1 MKCKKVVHIITRFIL
16 GGADE
21 NTLITCNIQAE
32 NGLEVF
38 LFVGKEHSQL
48 MLDKL
53 SNKVK
58 LIVVNEM
65 VRDISPLEDTKAFI
79 RLCRL
84 IREIQPDIV
93 HTHESKAGI
102 LGRLTAPLV
111 SSKVR
116 FIHGVH
122 IIPFMNT
129 DSKLRYFLYLYLEKL
144 AALFTDAFISVSPAL
159 ERIINDAK
167 LTKHK
172 KSYVIYSGMDI
183 DEFKNAQPINS
194 EQAAKQLGLK
204 YDVYKNAFKLVMSGT
219 LESRKRVDLGIEA
232 VKKLKDCGINVF
244 LTICGDGNELR
255 NLTNLAN
262 SLGVEN
268 QVFFAGYT
276 TGIAQI
282 ISSADIG
289 LHCSKHEGLP
299 RVLIQ
304 YIASGKPIITTK
316 LPGVEIIV
324 NKNGYI
330 LESENLVEEIAEKI
344 AKLYYDDA
352 LREATKIAA
361 KTMSLEKWDQNIM
374 VSEINKVYEEF

>member
-21 NTLITCNIQAE
+21 NTLLTCNIQAE

-38 LFVGKEHSQL
+38 LFVGREHSQL

-53 SNKVK
+53 STKVK

-65 VRDISPLEDTKAFI
+65 VRDISPFKDIKAFI
-79 RLCRL
+79 HLCRL

-111 SSKVR
+111 SSNVS

-159 ERIINDAK
+159 ERTINDAQ

-194 EQAAKQLGLK
+194 EQAAKQLGPK
-204 YDVYKNAFKLVMSGT
+204 YDLYKNAFKLVMSGT

-262 SLGVEN
+262 NLGVEN

-276 TGIAQI
+276 TEIAQI

-330 LESENLVEEIAEKI
+330 LETENLVEEIAEKI
-344 AKLYYDDA
+344 SKLYYDDA
-352 LREATKIAA
+352 LLIATKIAA
-361 KTMSLEKWDQNIM
+361 KTMSLEKWDQNKM
-374 VSEINKVYEEF
+374 VSEINKVYEGF